1 MEIPATGMD
10 IAKRAFQAHGED
22 ASDKAVLRRKLQRT
36 GGLSFFGAMP
46 SCLSGIEECAS
57 CHSHTLGTGSNS

>member
-1 MEIPATGMD
+1 MEIPTTGMD

-36 GGLSFFGAMP
+36 GGGAE
-46 SCLSGIEECAS
+46 LLR
-57 CHSHTLGTGSNS
+57 CHAIVLVGH